1 MVVNEMECS
10 LVRISKI
17 IVALRLAVV
26 KLIFVLALL
35 VVIYFLYLGTRSLAQ
50 GYTWGEMDW
59 NQSGSTSITDFFA
72 AADIGKRE
80 TMVDGKKCF
89 EYYAYKDGLKVK
101 VNCAQ

>member
-1 MVVNEMECS
+1 
-10 LVRISKI
+10 
-17 IVALRLAVV
+17 
-26 KLIFVLALL
+26 
-35 VVIYFLYLGTRSLAQ
+35 
-50 GYTWGEMDW
+50 MDW